1 MHKHRPVA
9 RTFRI
14 LTATFGILAFLSA
27 YTIAFAHE
35 QARALQAAGN
45 TNSNIALGR

>member
-1 MHKHRPVA
+1 MHKHRSVA
-9 RTFRI
+9 RTFRV

-35 QARALQAAGN
+35 RALQTAGN
-45 TNSNIALGR
+45 TNSEIAHGR